1 MENRATDAAACTL
14 PDAGLAQRMESWRE
28 VAGQAVSRRA
38 SSGRVVSTYPAE
50 MRQRVEMLIAA
61 EAECCPFLSF
71 EVRGDD
77 ALVEVELRYPPDFE
91 AMVTAITEVPDHPDA
106 ETRVDA
112 RAATA

>member
-1 MENRATDAAACTL
+1 MEDRPTSAAACAL
-14 PDAGLAQRMESWRE
+14 PDAGLTQRMASWRE
-28 VAGQAVSRRA
+28 VAEHVVSRRT
-38 SSGRVVSTYPAE
+38 SPGRVVSTYPAE
-50 MRQRVEMLIAA
+50 MRQRVETLIAA

-91 AMVTAITEVPDHPDA
+91 AMVAAITAAPDRSDP
-106 ETRVDA
+106 ETRADA